1 MLRSDAVK
9 NDCLYE
15 YYCKVEDD
23 YEKKWAKKDFYSFIS
38 NQDNIF
44 ILSHPKPVGYLKA
57 RVTKDEI
64 EIISIIIDKKFRKV
78 GIGKNLLNKLLNI
91 ALKKK
96 INNIFLE
103 VSVKNQIAISLYKK
117 FNFIKVGKR
126 KNYYFQ
132 NGRYIDAD
140 IMRLTLFGNL

>member
-1 MLRSDAVK
+1 MLKSDSEK
-9 NDCLYE
+9 NDSLYQC
-15 YYCKVEDD
+15 YCKVEDD
-23 YEKKWAKKDFYSFIS
+23 YEKKWEKKDFYSFIS

-44 ILSHPKPVGYLKA
+44 ILSHPKPLGYLKA
-57 RVTKDEI
+57 RIIRDEI
-64 EIISIIIDKKFRKV
+64 EIISILIDKKFRKI

-96 INNIFLE
+96 IQNIFLE
-103 VSVKNQIAISLYKK
+103 VSVENHIAINLYKK

-132 NGRYIDAD
+132 HGKYIDAD
-140 IMRLTLFGNL
+140 SMKLVLF

>member
-1 MLRSDAVK
+1 MLRSDAEK
-9 NDCLYE
+9 NDFLYE
-15 YYCKVEDD
+15 CYSKVEDD
-23 YEKKWAKKDFYSFIS
+23 SEKKWEKKDFYTFIS
-38 NQDNIF
+38 NQNNIF

-57 RVTKDEI
+57 RATKDEI
-64 EIISIIIDKKFRKV
+64 EIISILIDKKFRKI

-96 INNIFLE
+96 IQNIFLE
-103 VSVKNQIAISLYKK
+103 VSVENHIAINLYKK

-132 NGRYIDAD
+132 NGRYIDAN
-140 IMRLTLFGNL
+140 IMRLSLF

>member
-9 NDCLYE
+9 NYSLYE
-15 YYCKVEDD
+15 YYCKVQDD
-23 YEKKWAKKDFYSFIS
+23 FEKKWAKKDFYSFIS

-57 RVTKDEI
+57 RITKEEI
-64 EIISIIIDKKFRKV
+64 EIISILTDKKFRKL
-78 GIGKNLLNKLLNI
+78 GIGKSLLNKLLKI
-91 ALKKK
+91 AIKKK
-96 INNIFLE
+96 IQNIFLE
-103 VSVKNQIAISLYKK
+103 VSVENQIAINLYKK

-132 NGRYIDAD
+132 NERYIDAD
-140 IMRLTLFGNL
+140 IMRLALF

>member
-9 NDCLYE
+9 NYSLYKC
-15 YYCKVEDD
+15 YCKVEDD
-23 YEKKWAKKDFYSFIS
+23 YEKKWKKKDFYTFIS
-38 NQDNIF
+38 NQNNIF

-57 RVTKDEI
+57 RITRDEI
-64 EIISIIIDKKFRKV
+64 EIISILIDKKFRKI
-78 GIGKNLLNKLLNI
+78 GIAKSLLNKLLNV

-96 INNIFLE
+96 IQNIILE
-103 VSVKNQIAISLYKK
+103 VSVENIIAINLYKK

-132 NGRYIDAD
+132 NGKYIDAN
-140 IMRLTLFGNL
+140 IMRLALF

>member
-9 NDCLYE
+9 NYSLYE
-15 YYCKVEDD
+15 YYRKVQDD
-23 YEKKWAKKDFYSFIS
+23 FEKKWEKKDFYSFIS

-64 EIISIIIDKKFRKV
+64 EIISILIDKKFRKI
-78 GIGKNLLNKLLNI
+78 GIGKSLLNKLLNI

-96 INNIFLE
+96 IQTIFLE
-103 VSVKNQIAISLYKK
+103 VSVENQIAINLYKK

-132 NGRYIDAD
+132 HGKYIDAY
-140 IMRLTLFGNL
+140 IMKLVLF

>member
-1 MLRSDAVK
+1 MLRSNSIK
-9 NDCLYE
+9 NDFLYE

-23 YEKKWAKKDFYSFIS
+23 FEKKWLKKDFFSFIS
-38 NQDNIF
+38 NQNNIF

-57 RVTKDEI
+57 RVVRSEI
-64 EIISIIIDKKFRKV
+64 EIISILIDKKFRKA
-78 GIGKNLLNKLLNI
+78 GFGKALLSKLLNS

-96 INNIFLE
+96 IQNIFLE
-103 VSVKNQIAISLYKK
+103 VSVENQIAINLYKK

-126 KNYYFQ
+126 TNYYFQ

-140 IMRLTLFGNL
+140 IMRLALFQNF

>member
-1 MLRSDAVK
+1 MLRNDTMK
-9 NDCLYE
+9 NDFLYE
-15 YYCKVEDD
+15 YYCKVEG
-23 YEKKWAKKDFYSFIS
+23 EKENKWRKKDFYSFIS

-57 RVTKDEI
+57 RVTKEEI
-64 EIISIIIDKKFRKV
+64 EIISILIDKKFRKL
-78 GIGKNLLNKLLNI
+78 GIGKSLLNKLLKI

-96 INNIFLE
+96 IQNIFLE
-103 VSVKNQIAISLYKK
+103 VSVENQIAINLYKK

-126 KNYYFQ
+126 KNYYFL

-140 IMRLTLFGNL
+140 IMRLALF

>member
-1 MLRSDAVK
+1 MLRSDAEK
-9 NDCLYE
+9 NDFLYE
-15 YYCKVEDD
+15 CYSKVEDD
-23 YEKKWAKKDFYSFIS
+23 SEKKWEKKDFYTFIS
-38 NQDNIF
+38 NQNNIF

-57 RVTKDEI
+57 RATKDEI
-64 EIISIIIDKKFRKV
+64 EIISILIDKKFRKI

-96 INNIFLE
+96 IQNIFLE
-103 VSVKNQIAISLYKK
+103 VSVENQIAINLYKK

-132 NGRYIDAD
+132 NGRYIDAN
-140 IMRLTLFGNL
+140 IMRLSLF

>member
-1 MLRSDAVK
+1 MLRSDPVK
-9 NDCLYE
+9 NDSLYE

-44 ILSHPKPVGYLKA
+44 ILSHPKPVGYIKA
-57 RVTKDEI
+57 RATRDEI
-64 EIISIIIDKKFRKV
+64 EIISILIDKDFRKL
-78 GIGKNLLNKLLNI
+78 GIGKSLLNKILSI

-96 INNIFLE
+96 IQNIFLE
-103 VSVKNQIAISLYKK
+103 VSVENQIAINLYKK

-126 KNYYFQ
+126 KKYYFQ
-132 NGRYIDAD
+132 NGRYIDAN
-140 IMRLTLFGNL
+140 IMRLALF